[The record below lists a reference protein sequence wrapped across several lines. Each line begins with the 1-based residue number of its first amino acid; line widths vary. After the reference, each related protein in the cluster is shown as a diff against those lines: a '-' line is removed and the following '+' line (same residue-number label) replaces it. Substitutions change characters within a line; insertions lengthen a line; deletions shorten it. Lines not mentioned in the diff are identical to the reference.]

1 MSKIRPIKPDEI
13 TADDWKRTRGAV
25 LNVLIAAS
33 FGIAAC
39 GVALGR
45 RPIPA
50 PSAATRQMAQQTY
63 AGLIGIAL
71 LGYAYRRM
79 FGSASRLREI
89 GGLARFR
96 SARIASAWIATLA
109 VPLGF
114 ARILRSADAR
124 RLRPLLGRDLGAW
137 RIGRP
142 QKRRPRRD
150 FSFRLQESAD
160 SKIVGF
166 PLRNL
171 LFRMDLLNLDCLNFE
186 LFDD

>member
-1 MSKIRPIKPDEI
+1 MSKIRPIKPIEI

-25 LNVLIAAS
+25 LNVLILAS

-39 GVALGR
+39 GIALGR

-50 PSAATRQMAQQTY
+50 PSAATRQMGQQTY
-63 AGLIGIAL
+63 AGLIGIVL

-79 FGSASRLREI
+79 YGSASRLREI

-114 ARILRSADAR
+114 AHGFYV
-124 RLRPLLGRDLGAW
+124 RPTLDGVAPFWVATLALGALAV
-137 RIGRP
+137 P
-142 QKRRPRRD
+142 KN
-150 FSFRLQESAD
+150 AD
-160 SKIVGF
+160 LAETSLSDSRSGG
-166 PLRNL
+166 PST
-171 LFRMDLLNLDCLNFE
+171 
-186 LFDD
+186 